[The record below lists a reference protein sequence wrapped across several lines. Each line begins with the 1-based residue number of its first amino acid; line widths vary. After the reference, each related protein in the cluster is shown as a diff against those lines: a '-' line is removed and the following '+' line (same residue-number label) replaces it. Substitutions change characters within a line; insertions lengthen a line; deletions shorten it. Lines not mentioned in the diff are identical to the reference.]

1 MPWTPN
7 AALEYVRDTA
17 RTRRPHSRL
26 RSAAPPLPAGPPVG
40 RCSCSEPASPKPPGR
55 WGKMLK
61 TCLKTKEKKGA
72 AAAAG
77 KPAALQGSPWSG
89 AGRLDRTW
97 EAEPIPTVFQLL
109 APKAQR
115 ARLLSALRR
124 GPRSRVSFSGQPIR
138 CQWVRLRLLSAPGE
152 NLPTGSQTPEQ
163 KTTAPKV
170 PCAPLRLT
178 VLGLCAQFTLGFV
191 VPPPLPN
198 HSGALSACRV
208 RRRSACRRGRRWDF
222 ESLPLPL
229 RSVTRKRC
237 GRRVASR
244 RVASLV
250 APAHNKIG
258 GSVVKLERSAEQTG
272 GDCLRLGGRWR
283 PQWLRGPA
291 PIRVKPNLLPRRR
304 PASCLLWTC
313 RCCWPDWPARVSG
326 VGGRG
331 LTGQGRGPVRA
342 RLAREELG
350 QGRAISA
357 RWILV
362 SSPGLSLLK
371 KLTTRAEVT
380 GGGNLSTRLPSGIFP
395 EPWCWP
401 SSQSPDVVLDLE
413 QPCWKMGKL
422 AITQV
427 FSLVLSWLGS
437 CSRPTPFLRIWTL
450 FCHTDFYMVP
460 KSSGYL
466 WSREFFCVV

>member
-198 HSGALSACRV
+198 HSGALSTCRV

-250 APAHNKIG
+250 APAHNKTG

-291 PIRVKPNLLPRRR
+291 PSSP
-304 PASCLLWTC
+304 T
-313 RCCWPDWPARVSG
+313 
-326 VGGRG
+326 
-331 LTGQGRGPVRA
+331 
-342 RLAREELG
+342 
-350 QGRAISA
+350 
-357 RWILV
+357 
-362 SSPGLSLLK
+362 SSPGVGQRPVCCEHAGAAGQIGLPGWAGSAGAGWQGKVAGQSGLASLGKNSGKGARSAPGGSWFPPRACPYWKSWQLGQRS
-371 KLTTRAEVT
+371 RAEET
-380 GGGNLSTRLPSGIFP
+380 CQRGSRAESSPNPGADPLPKAQMLS
-395 EPWCWP
+395 
-401 SSQSPDVVLDLE
+401 
-413 QPCWKMGKL
+413 
-422 AITQV
+422 
-427 FSLVLSWLGS
+427 
-437 CSRPTPFLRIWTL
+437 
-450 FCHTDFYMVP
+450 
-460 KSSGYL
+460 
-466 WSREFFCVV
+466 